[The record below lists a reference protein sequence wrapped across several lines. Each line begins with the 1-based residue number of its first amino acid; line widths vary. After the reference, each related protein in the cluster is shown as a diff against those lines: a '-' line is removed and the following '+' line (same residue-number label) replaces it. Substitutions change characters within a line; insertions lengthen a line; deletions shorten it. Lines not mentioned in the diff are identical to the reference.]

1 MSTNAQ
7 APANEEPLT
16 SAERVKVPTVLQ
28 LSAVECGAACLGM
41 ILAKWGRWV
50 PLTTL
55 REETGVSRD
64 GARLSNVVT
73 VAQSYGLETAAKR
86 VGLRGLAKM
95 DMPTICWWR
104 QEHYVVLEG
113 IRKDRFYVND
123 PAIGRVVYGRDEF
136 KENFSNIAVSFSP
149 TAEFTRGGRKFRP
162 WPALKER
169 LSAFRPGVAFSV
181 IAGILATLTG
191 VILAP
196 LSQLFI
202 NQGLIGGDQQIL
214 VGLAVAFA
222 IVGLIRGGLG
232 LLEDAVV
239 ARIQAGVTLQGE
251 AGYLDRLLRMP
262 MMFYL
267 QRHIGDLAQ
276 RVSYI
281 GQVATLLGQQI
292 ASAGVSLIAAV
303 AFAVLLIFY
312 QPLVGILVIGF
323 SLLSVASLRV
333 LTRKRMVIQQQV
345 MQRQNDLAGK
355 SLGAFADVETIKA
368 SGREQETFAGLA
380 GDYGKFSAARD
391 RLSSSS
397 ALLVAVP
404 VVIAALSTASVLI
417 VGGYFVLSGALTL
430 GALFAMLA
438 LATNLNAPLSAF
450 MAAGDRISVVGTN
463 LQALDD
469 VLEEPVDDLF
479 SGQRDDLV
487 IDVDDVAG
495 DLELRAVTFGYSRQQ
510 PPLLEDFSLVL
521 RPGQRVALVGGSGSG
536 KSTIANIATG
546 LLHPWVGEVLL
557 DQRPLLAYR
566 AGIREQAIAK
576 VDQSVVLFVGTIRQ
590 NVTLF
595 DDSIP
600 DEAVMTALADAEI
613 LEDVLARDGGL
624 DAVVE
629 ENGRNFSGGQRQRL
643 EIARALVRE
652 PRVVILDEATSALD
666 EITEKRV
673 DAALRRRGVTCLI
686 VAHRLSTVRDAD
698 RIVVLGPGGELL
710 EAGTHEELV
719 GLGGRYQ
726 ALISDGEADSDG
738 H

>member
-1 MSTNAQ
+1 MSTKSP
-7 APANEEPLT
+7 APSIEEPVSST
-16 SAERVKVPTVLQ
+16 ERVKVPTMLQ

-64 GARLSNVVT
+64 GARLSKVVT
-73 VAQSYGLETAAKR
+73 TAQAYGLDSTAKR
-86 VGLRGLAKM
+86 VGIKGLSRM
-95 DMPTICWWR
+95 QMPTICWWR

-123 PAIGRVVYGRDEF
+123 PAIGRVVYRREEF
-136 KENFSNIAVSFSP
+136 KENFSGIAVSFAP
-149 TAEFTRGGRKFRP
+149 TPDFTRAGRKFRP
-162 WPALKER
+162 WPALKQR
-169 LSAFRPGVAFSV
+169 LTAFRPGVAFTV
-181 IAGILATLTG
+181 IAGILATLVG
-191 VILAP
+191 LLLAP

-202 NQGLIGGDQQIL
+202 NQGLIRGDQQVLAGL
-214 VGLAVAFA
+214 VVAFA
-222 IVGLIRGGLG
+222 IVGLVRGGLG

-251 AGYLDRLLRMP
+251 AGYLSRLLRMP

-267 QRHIGDLAQ
+267 QRHIGDLSQ

-292 ASAGVSLIAAV
+292 ASAGVSLIAAL
-303 AFAVLLIFY
+303 AFAALLIFY
-312 QPLVGILVIGF
+312 QPLVGILVIAF
-323 SLLSVASLRV
+323 SLSSVASLRI

-355 SLGAFADVETIKA
+355 SLGAFVDVETIKA

-380 GDYGKFSAARD
+380 SDYGKFSAARD

-404 VVIAALSTASVLI
+404 VIIAALSTASVLI
-417 VGGYFVLSGALTL
+417 VGGYFVLSGALTI

-438 LATNLNAPLSAF
+438 LATNINAPLTAF
-450 MAAGDRISVVGTN
+450 MAAGDRISVIGTN

-469 VLEEPVDDLF
+469 VLEEPVDELF
-479 SGQRDDLV
+479 EEARSAGAV
-487 IDVDDVAG
+487 DVDDVAG
-495 DLELRAVTFGYSRQQ
+495 DLELRSVTFGYSRQE
-510 PPLLEDFSLVL
+510 PPLLDDFSLKL
-521 RPGQRVALVGGSGSG
+521 GPGQRVALVGGSGSG

-546 LLHPWVGEVLL
+546 LLHPWSGDVLL
-557 DQRPLLAYR
+557 DEHPLLSYR
-566 AGIREQAIAK
+566 SGIREQAIAK
-576 VDQSVVLFVGTIRQ
+576 VDQTVVLFAGTIRQ

-600 DEAVMTALADAEI
+600 DQAVIKALEDAQI
-613 LEDVLARDGGL
+613 LDDVLARDGGL
-624 DAVVE
+624 DAAVE

-666 EITEKRV
+666 EITEARV

-710 EAGTHEELV
+710 EAGTHEELLS
-719 GLGGRYQ
+719 LGGNYE
-726 ALISDGEADSDG
+726 ALIGDGEGASDGD
-738 H
+738 

>member
-1 MSTNAQ
+1 MSTKSP
-7 APANEEPLT
+7 APSIEEPVS
-16 SAERVKVPTVLQ
+16 SAERVKVPTMLQ

-55 REETGVSRD
+55 REQTGVSRD
-64 GARLSNVVT
+64 GARLSKVVT
-73 VAQSYGLETAAKR
+73 TAHAYGLDSTAKR
-86 VGLRGLAKM
+86 VGIKGLSRM
-95 DMPTICWWR
+95 EMPTICWWR

-123 PAIGRVVYGRDEF
+123 PAIGRVVYRREEF
-136 KENFSNIAVSFSP
+136 KENFSGIAVSFAP
-149 TAEFTRGGRKFRP
+149 TPEFTRAGRKFRP
-162 WPALKER
+162 WPALKQR
-169 LSAFRPGVAFSV
+169 LTAFRPGVAFSI

-191 VILAP
+191 LLLAP

-202 NQGLIGGDQQIL
+202 NQGLIRGDQQVLAGL
-214 VGLAVAFA
+214 VVAFA
-222 IVGLIRGGLG
+222 IVGLVRGGLG

-251 AGYLDRLLRMP
+251 AWYLNRLLRMP

-267 QRHIGDLAQ
+267 QRHIGDLSQ

-281 GQVATLLGQQI
+281 GQVATLLGQQL
-292 ASAGVSLIAAV
+292 ASAGVSLIAAL

-312 QPLVGILVIGF
+312 QPLVGVLVIAF
-323 SLLSVASLRV
+323 SLISVASLRI

-355 SLGAFADVETIKA
+355 SLGAFVDVETIKA

-380 GDYGKFSAARD
+380 SDYGKFSAARD

-404 VVIAALSTASVLI
+404 VLVAALSTASVLI
-417 VGGYFVLSGALTL
+417 VGGYFVLSGALTI

-438 LATNLNAPLSAF
+438 LAANINAPLTAF
-450 MAAGDRISVVGTN
+450 MAAGDRISVIGTN

-469 VLEEPVDDLF
+469 VLEEPVDELF
-479 SGQRDDLV
+479 GEQS
-487 IDVDDVAG
+487 DVADPDDVAG
-495 DLELRAVTFGYSRQQ
+495 DLELRSITFGYSRQE
-510 PPLLEDFSLVL
+510 PPLLDDFSLKL
-521 RPGQRVALVGGSGSG
+521 GPGQRVALVGGSGSG

-546 LLHPWVGEVLL
+546 LLHPWSGDVLL
-557 DQRPLLAYR
+557 DERPLLSYR
-566 AGIREQAIAK
+566 SGIREQAIAK
-576 VDQSVVLFVGTIRQ
+576 VDQTVVLFAGTIRQ

-600 DEAVMTALADAEI
+600 DDLIIRALEDAQI
-613 LEDVLARDGGL
+613 LDDVLARDGGL
-624 DAVVE
+624 DAAVE

-666 EITEKRV
+666 EITEARV

-710 EAGTHEELV
+710 EAGTHEELI
-719 GLGGRYQ
+719 GLGGSYE
-726 ALISDGEADSDG
+726 ALIGDGEGDSDG
-738 H
+738 D